1 MGGGKERKAS
11 MQLQT
16 DLAKQQAQ
24 TGQEY
29 LGLAKGEQARRLEY
43 QQPSVDFYKKLTGAD
58 PTARMTAVAPALA
71 DQAKAARGAQG
82 AIMEGPRGVGRDY
95 ALSQLPVQQYQQ
107 GADYLNKAYMGA
119 FPALA
124 GLGTEAGSTGLQM
137 TGAGLRGTEGAAGTN
152 KGIMDTQQQQK
163 ASQLNM
169 IGSIAGGIGG
179 GLAGGGLTKLFSKAP
194 VSAAGKTFNL
204 PGMGAVNATNFDPV
218 KFMTTPGLR

>member
-43 QQPSVDFYKKLTGAD
+43 QQPSVDFYKKLTGTD

-71 DQAKAARGAQG
+71 DQAKAARSAQG

-137 TGAGLRGTEGAAGTN
+137 TGAGLRGSEAAGNTN
-152 KGIMDTQQQQK
+152 QGVMQAQSQQK
-163 ASQLNM
+163 AAQLGM
-169 IGSIAGGIGG
+169 IGSIAGLGASAVTGGFGG
-179 GLAGGGLTKLFSKAP
+179 GKGGGSFMNLFKSKA
-194 VSAAGKTFNL
+194 
-204 PGMGAVNATNFDPV
+204 GMGNT
-218 KFMTTPGLR
+218 